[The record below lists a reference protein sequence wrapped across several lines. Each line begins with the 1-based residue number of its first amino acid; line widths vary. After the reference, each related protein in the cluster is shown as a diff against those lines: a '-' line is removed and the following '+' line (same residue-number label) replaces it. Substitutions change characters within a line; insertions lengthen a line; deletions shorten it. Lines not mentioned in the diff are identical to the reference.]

1 MKKAIMSMFGILLF
15 LGGAL
20 LVMYPFGREAI
31 TNYKNSKLIDNFQT
45 AKMMAEKG
53 NSPETEQYEQL
64 RVSMEAYNRKIYE
77 ENQKGLCDA
86 WSYQQNV
93 FDFAGAGLEHDMIGY
108 LSIQAMDI
116 EMPVYIGATTENME
130 KGAVVLS
137 QTSMPIGGENTN
149 CVIAAHRGWKGNAMF
164 RDIEVLQPG
173 DEISITNLWEQIRYE
188 VVKSIVIDPEDMDA
202 VKILEGEDLVTLVTC
217 HPYTKNSQRYIVY
230 CRRSDGNSVQES
242 EIPYHG
248 ETYIPS
254 EGQIQKERNI
264 NYIALILMILLLA
277 GLLYVFVIRKHLR
290 SL

>member
-93 FDFAGAGLEHDMIGY
+93 FDFTGAGLGHDMIGY